1 MGRAVGPFSATL
13 TALFPQPHPQQ
24 RPTLEEIRISMVSA
38 TPERRLWAAYWASWS
53 SYILLLVS
61 LGVAGLVA
69 GTPTVLLVF
78 ALAPLL
84 LFVPGMIRRSH
95 RSFSYLCFVAL
106 LYFTVIVT
114 NLFKP
119 DRSWLD
125 AVALAAVM
133 ILFVAAML
141 CSRWL
146 QRRPSSLV
154 RKELPVHEQK

>member
-1 MGRAVGPFSATL
+1 
-13 TALFPQPHPQQ
+13 
-24 RPTLEEIRISMVSA
+24 MVSA
-38 TPERRLWAAYWASWS
+38 TPERRLRTACLVSWT

-61 LGVAGLVA
+61 LCAAGLAA

-78 ALAPLL
+78 GLVPLL

-125 AVALAAVM
+125 AVALAAVV

-146 QRRPSSLV
+146 QRQLPSLDS
-154 RKELPVHEQK
+154 KEVPVHEQK